1 MAIETTRRSS
11 YTSPVEAIPDYGAFS
26 RGFSQGIQPG
36 LDFLKQKEEREAVE
50 KKRQE
55 LLGQKKLEAFDS
67 IKLFNQLDTKATDM
81 VDWDPNYAAQQK
93 QINFFKSRR
102 ADFVKAIAAG
112 DEELQKSLLA
122 EVSIMSI
129 GSNNFNKLLQKATE
143 QGYHLE
149 ASNTTIGQ
157 IQVGGKTQ
165 NVTLQDLA
173 KLNKEN
179 PEAFDYNIK
188 QGKYGNKSLF
198 LDANYDGQIVSLNLS
213 KLSPAKIE
221 DMFAL
226 NADVP
231 SLTNEFNKQNK
242 VKPVESKSIET
253 KIENGKLVTS
263 TVNRL
268 AGVSE
273 EAYERAAN
281 NFATATVTAS
291 SFAELKP
298 SLLRQALEQEDMQG
312 YFNFKDSEG
321 KVSNLKD
328 MLAYLQTEDGI
339 KNYAEEKNLTE
350 DQARK
355 KIGDDVDNLLK
366 KSLVNIYLSRTGRY
380 SFDEKTGKYEPKA
393 ILSSVQKPIN
403 EITVDEFQGLYNSV
417 SNELD
422 KNPKSFIG
430 SDYQLGEKT
439 GTIKGVEI
447 ITREGSEGSARAVN
461 KIKIDVSRLV
471 SGKEVEMDPII
482 IDLNNPTQKN
492 NFIINS
498 FGKISSD
505 VKASLLKQGIETPL
519 PRFNQEK
526 NQEKI

>member
-1 MAIETTRRSS
+1 MAIETTKRSS

-26 RGFSQGIQPG
+26 RGFAQGIQPG
-36 LDFLKQKEEREAVE
+36 LQFLKQKEEKEAID
-50 KKRQE
+50 KKRRE
-55 LLGQKKLEAFDS
+55 LLGQKKIEAFDS

-93 QINFFKSRR
+93 QNNLLKLKR

-112 DEELQKSLLA
+112 DEELQKSLFA
-122 EVSIMSI
+122 DISIMSV

-143 QGYHLE
+143 QGYDLE

-188 QGKYGNKSLF
+188 QGKYGNKSFF

-213 KLSPAKIE
+213 QLSDAKIE

-226 NADVP
+226 NADTQG
-231 SLTNEFNKQNK
+231 LINQWNKNNK
-242 VKPVESKSIET
+242 VSSVET
-253 KIENGKLVTS
+253 KQKIEKIQEGNIITS
-263 TVNRL
+263 TISKLSNP
-268 AGVSE
+268 SK
-273 EAYERAAN
+273 EAFQTSAN
-281 NFATATVTAS
+281 NFAIATINNS
-291 SFAELKP
+291 DFNELKP

-312 YFNFKDSEG
+312 YSFFKDSEG
-321 KVSNLKD
+321 KVSSLKD
-328 MLAYLQTEDGI
+328 ILAYLQTEDGI
-339 KNYAEEKNLTE
+339 KDYATQRNITE

-355 KIGDDVDNLLK
+355 NISIDIDNLLK
-366 KSLVNIYLSRTGRY
+366 QSLINKYLSKTGRY
-380 SFDEKTGKYEPKA
+380 SFNSEKGVYEAKG
-393 ILSSVQKPIN
+393 IEINKTQKPID
-403 EITVDEFQGLYNSV
+403 EITIDEFQGLYNSV

-422 KNPKSFIG
+422 KNPKSFID

-439 GTIKGVEI
+439 GIIRNIET
-447 ITREGSEGSARAVN
+447 ITREGTGKVETSVN
-461 KIKIDVSRLV
+461 KIKVDLVRLV

-482 IDLNNPTQKN
+482 IDLDNITERR

-498 FGKISSD
+498 FGKIPADLKS
-505 VKASLLKQGIETPL
+505 SLLKQGIQSSL
-519 PRFNQEK
+519 PRFN
-526 NQEKI
+526 